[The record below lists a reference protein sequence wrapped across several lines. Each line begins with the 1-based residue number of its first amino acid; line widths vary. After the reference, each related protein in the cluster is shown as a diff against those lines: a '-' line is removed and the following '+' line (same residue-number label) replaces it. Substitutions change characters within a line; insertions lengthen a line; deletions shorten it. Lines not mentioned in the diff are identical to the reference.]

1 MKNKKKF
8 LIIGS
13 NFSFNHYEYLKNQ
26 KNSEIHICSPNIYKK
41 KFYKS
46 CNLSKNY
53 KKIITQHNFHTIVCC
68 AKPNIQKDFINLIL
82 KKKYKCKFIMLEKP
96 LSINVKKFYEFQSY
110 CLINKI
116 KFYLNFT
123 YSNLSIFKKIHSI
136 LRSDKNTKITFE
148 LNIFHHFLKH
158 KNSSWKNFISDGGG
172 IINYYLVHIIFAFVK
187 QSNQIKLDKIN
198 YSLKNKFLNEINLT
212 FKNYNNE
219 ILIINF
225 KLDSNLYTHKYFI
238 NSKRYNYIINT
249 NSKNWYDRYFLKKF
263 DKKDH
268 LISETIYKEKIS
280 KLIRI
285 NYKNLYQKKL
295 KKDLLK
301 YYSLIAKTEVIC
313 NKINNKIKKHDFK

>member
-1 MKNKKKF
+1 
-8 LIIGS
+8 
-13 NFSFNHYEYLKNQ
+13 
-26 KNSEIHICSPNIYKK
+26 
-41 KFYKS
+41 
-46 CNLSKNY
+46 
-53 KKIITQHNFHTIVCC
+53 
-68 AKPNIQKDFINLIL
+68 
-82 KKKYKCKFIMLEKP
+82 MLEKP
-96 LSINVKKFYEFQSY
+96 LSINVKKFDEFQLY

-123 YSNLSIFKKIHSI
+123 YSNLNIFKKIHSI
-136 LRSDKNTKITFE
+136 LKNDKNTKITFE

-212 FKNYNNE
+212 FKYYNNE

-249 NSKNWYDRYFLKKF
+249 NSKNWYDRYFLKKY

-280 KLIRI
+280 ELIRI

-313 NKINNKIKKHDFK
+313 NKINNKIKKYDFK